1 MAAAKVTLSLF
12 VKGLRELAKEGD
24 EWATGVLRQIGAA
37 GSKTVKTQGTAR
49 EVGRG
54 TPGTIIKKDPKA
66 PGGSRMARGK
76 KTALKKK
83 LKNEQR
89 ALTRSGALKVGGTA
103 AAGAAVPLAD
113 RKIKERRKAAAE
125 KERKAKAE
133 AERKATAKRRGASTA
148 AARAAAREGARKTEP
163 KRKRRLI
170 LGKDAKIRPLGGVIA
185 RALFGK
191 DEDFGNEKGLLD
203 FGPRKKPKGK
213 KMGGEVK
220 KYRDG
225 GLSRAQ
231 KSLLRGAQQHRAQKG
246 ATSSDNWATLD
257 ALTAKHGDLYG
268 QSQRRRSRP
277 KPPPSAPGMRGS
289 GMGPGMKNGGMAK
302 KQGANARLDES
313 LGERRG
319 KESTKSQSMKSRRN
333 ESRGARKPSRPKSA
347 GAAKRGWGAAIR

>member
-83 LKNEQR
+83 LQNEQR

-170 LGKDAKIRPLGGVIA
+170 LGKDAKIRPFGGVIA

-191 DEDFGNEKGLLD
+191 DEDFGNEKGLAD
-203 FGPRKKPKGK
+203 FVRRPKKKVTKK
-213 KMGGEVK
+213 KMGGDVK

-231 KSLLRGAQQHRAQKG
+231 QNLLRSAREHSRNTGQALAPQYRA
-246 ATSSDNWATLD
+246 
-257 ALTAKHGDLYG
+257 
-268 QSQRRRSRP
+268 RP

-289 GMGPGMKNGGMAK
+289 GMGPGMKNGGLAK

-333 ESRGARKPSRPKSA
+333 ESRGARKPSRPQSA
-347 GAAKRGWGAAIR
+347 GAAKRGWGAVMR